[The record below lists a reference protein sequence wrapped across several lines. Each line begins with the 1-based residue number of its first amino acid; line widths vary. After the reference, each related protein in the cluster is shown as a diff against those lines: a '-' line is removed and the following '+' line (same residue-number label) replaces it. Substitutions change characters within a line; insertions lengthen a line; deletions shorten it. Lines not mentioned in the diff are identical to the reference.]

1 MKINMYDFD
10 DTIYDGDSSVDFIK
24 YCYKKG
30 YVKFKNILKIMGSF
44 IKYLF
49 GVIDITE
56 FKEVLFSFLSNID
69 DGKKVVNEFW
79 NEHYKNIKKFYLDN
93 NHENDIINS
102 ASPYFLLEPVCDK
115 LGVKDLIASEVNI
128 KNGKFKGKNNS
139 KDVKVKNFNKKYK
152 DCLVEECYS
161 DNPFND
167 KYILELA
174 NKAYVVKGKN
184 LIDYKEYKPSSV
196 KSLFRKLWEFY
207 RNHLE
212 VINYLFI
219 GGCTTII
226 SILSYALFAKVCDL
240 DLVVSNVLSWI
251 IAVLFAY
258 FTNRVIVFNSK
269 NKNYFKEFISF
280 TGSRVITLV
289 LDTLL
294 MILFVKTLNIN
305 DMIAKV
311 IVQVVVIIGNYL
323 ISKLLVFKK

>member
-10 DTIYDGDSSVDFIK
+10 DTIYNGDSSVDFIK
-24 YCYKKG
+24 YCYKHK
-30 YVKFKNILKIMGSF
+30 YIKFMDILKIIGAF
-44 IKYLF
+44 IKYFF
-49 GVIDITE
+49 GVIDITQ
-56 FKEVLFSFLSNID
+56 FKEVLFSFLNNVS
-69 DGKKVVNEFW
+69 DGYCLVNDFW
-79 NEHYKNIKKFYLDN
+79 DEHYKNIKKFYLDK
-93 NHENDIINS
+93 NHNNDIINS
-102 ASPYFLLEPVCDK
+102 ASPYFLLKPACVK
-115 LGVKDLIASEVNI
+115 LGVKDLIASDVNI

-152 DCLVEECYS
+152 DCVVEECFS

-174 NKAYVVKGKN
+174 NKAYVVKGEN
-184 LIDYKEYKPSSV
+184 LIDYKEYNPSFF

-212 VINYLFI
+212 LINYLFI

-226 SILSYALFAKVCDL
+226 SILSYALFAKVCSF
-240 DLVVSNVLSWI
+240 DLVVANVLSWI
-251 IAVLFAY
+251 ISVLFAY

-294 MILFVKTLNIN
+294 MILFVRSLNMN

-311 IVQVVVIIGNYL
+311 IVQIVVIIGNYL

>member
-10 DTIYDGDSSVDFIK
+10 DTIYSGDSSVDFIK

-30 YVKFKNILKIMGSF
+30 YIKFNNILKIMGSF
-44 IKYLF
+44 IKYFF

-69 DGKKVVNEFW
+69 DGERVVSEFW
-79 NEHYKNIKKFYLDN
+79 DEHYKNIKKFYLDK

-102 ASPYFLLEPVCDK
+102 ASPYFLLKPACEI
-115 LGVKDLIASEVNI
+115 LGVKDLIASDVNI
-128 KNGKFKGKNNS
+128 KNGKYKGTNNS
-139 KDVKVKNFNKKYK
+139 KGVKVKNLYKKYK
-152 DCLVEECYS
+152 DCVVEECYS
-161 DNPFND
+161 DNSFND
-167 KYILELA
+167 KFILELA
-174 NKAYVVKGKN
+174 NKAYVVKGEN
-184 LIDYKEYKPSSV
+184 LIDYKEYKPSFI
-196 KSLFRKLWEFY
+196 KSLFRKLWGFY

-226 SILSYALFAKVCDL
+226 SILSYALFAKVCYL

-251 IAVLFAY
+251 VSVLFAY
-258 FTNRVIVFNSK
+258 FTNRIIVFNSK
-269 NKNYFKEFISF
+269 NKNYINEFISF
-280 TGSRVITLV
+280 TGSRVITLI

-294 MILFVKTLNIN
+294 MILFVKSLNMN

-311 IVQVVVIIGNYL
+311 IVQIVVIIGNYL
-323 ISKLLVFKK
+323 ISKLFVFKK

>member
-10 DTIYDGDSSVDFIK
+10 DTIYSGDSSVDFIK

-30 YVKFKNILKIMGSF
+30 YIKFNNILKIMGSF
-44 IKYLF
+44 IKYFF

-56 FKEVLFSFLSNID
+56 FKEVLFGFLSNID
-69 DGKKVVNEFW
+69 DGERVVSEFW
-79 NEHYKNIKKFYLDN
+79 AEHYKNIKKFYLDK

-102 ASPYFLLEPVCDK
+102 ASPYFLLNPACK
-115 LGVKDLIASEVNI
+115 MLGVKDLIASDVNI
-128 KNGKFKGKNNS
+128 KNGKYKGKNNS
-139 KDVKVKNFNKKYK
+139 KDVKVKNLYKKYK
-152 DCLVEECYS
+152 DCVVEKCYS

-167 KYILELA
+167 KYILDLA
-174 NKAYVVKGKN
+174 NKSYVVKGEN
-184 LIDYKEYKPSSV
+184 LIDYKAYKPSFV
-196 KSLFRKLWEFY
+196 KSLFRKLWDFY

-226 SILSYALFAKVCDL
+226 SILSYALFAKVCGL

-251 IAVLFAY
+251 VSVLFAY

-269 NKNYFKEFISF
+269 NKNYINEFISF
-280 TGSRVITLV
+280 TGSRVITLI

-294 MILFVKTLNIN
+294 MILFVKTLNMN

>member
-10 DTIYDGDSSVDFIK
+10 DTIYSGDSSVDFIK

-30 YVKFKNILKIMGSF
+30 YIKFNNVLKIIGSF
-44 IKYLF
+44 IKYFF
-49 GVIDITE
+49 GVIDITQ
-56 FKEVLFSFLSNID
+56 FKEVLFSFLNNVN
-69 DGKKVVNEFW
+69 DGERVVSEFW
-79 NEHYKNIKKFYLDN
+79 DEHYKNIKKFYLDK
-93 NHENDIINS
+93 NHKNDIINS
-102 ASPYFLLEPVCDK
+102 ASPYFLLKPACEM
-115 LGVKDLIASEVNI
+115 LGVKDLIASNVNI
-128 KNGKFKGKNNS
+128 KNGKYKGKNNN
-139 KDVKVKNFNKKYK
+139 KDVKVKNLYKKYK
-152 DCLVEECYS
+152 DCVVEECYS

-167 KYILELA
+167 KFILELA
-174 NKAYVVKGKN
+174 NKAYVVKGEN
-184 LIDYKEYKPSSV
+184 LIDYKEYMPSFI
-196 KSLFRKLWEFY
+196 KSLFRKLWGFY

-226 SILSYALFAKVCDL
+226 SILSYALFVKVCYL

-251 IAVLFAY
+251 VSVLFAY

-269 NKNYFKEFISF
+269 NKNYINEFISF
-280 TGSRVITLV
+280 TGSRVITLI

-294 MILFVKTLNIN
+294 MILFVKSLNMN

>member
-1 MKINMYDFD
+1 MYDFD
-10 DTIYDGDSSVDFIK
+10 DTIYSGDSSVDFIK

-30 YVKFKNILKIMGSF
+30 YIKFNNILKIMGSF
-44 IKYLF
+44 IKYFF

-69 DGKKVVNEFW
+69 DGERVVSEFW
-79 NEHYKNIKKFYLDN
+79 DEHYKNIKKFYLDK

-102 ASPYFLLEPVCDK
+102 ASPYFLLKPACEI
-115 LGVKDLIASEVNI
+115 LGVKDLIASDVNI
-128 KNGKFKGKNNS
+128 KNGKYKGTNNS
-139 KDVKVKNFNKKYK
+139 KGVKVKNLYKKYK
-152 DCLVEECYS
+152 DCAVEECYS

-167 KYILELA
+167 KFILELA
-174 NKAYVVKGKN
+174 NKAYVVKGEN
-184 LIDYKEYKPSSV
+184 LIDYKEYKPSFI
-196 KSLFRKLWEFY
+196 KSLFRKLWGFY

-226 SILSYALFAKVCDL
+226 SILSYALFAKVCYL

-251 IAVLFAY
+251 VSVLFAY
-258 FTNRVIVFNSK
+258 FTNRIIVFNSK
-269 NKNYFKEFISF
+269 NKNYINEFISF
-280 TGSRVITLV
+280 TGSRVITLI

-294 MILFVKTLNIN
+294 MILFVKSLNMN

-311 IVQVVVIIGNYL
+311 IVQIVVIIGNYL
-323 ISKLLVFKK
+323 ISKLFVFKK